1 MQATFK
7 KRALAYLIDLVL
19 LGILVTLT
27 LVIFPN
33 NKEKINE
40 TNKDINVLTES
51 YINDKINT
59 GEYLKK
65 YSKYNY
71 KVEKLEI
78 KINIFNAIY
87 MIFLYIIVPFISR
100 GQTIG
105 KILTKTKVVN
115 LDGSDIK
122 LYNIILRALIIN
134 FLIYPLITIPIIY
147 FVKYNI
153 YFIISI
159 FLTFIEF
166 FIVIF
171 TIFMVLYRQ
180 DKKGLH
186 DILTKTKVIK
196 I

>member
-1 MQATFK
+1 M
-7 KRALAYLIDLVL
+7 
-19 LGILVTLT
+19 
-27 LVIFPN
+27 
-33 NKEKINE
+33 
-40 TNKDINVLTES
+40 
-51 YINDKINT
+51 
-59 GEYLKK
+59 K
-65 YSKYNY
+65 YS
-71 KVEKLEI
+71 I
-78 KINIFNAIY
+78 KTDVTYGVF
-87 MIFLYIIVPFISR
+87 
-100 GQTIG
+100 G
-105 KILTKTKVVN
+105 
-115 LDGSDIK
+115 
-122 LYNIILRALIIN
+122 
-134 FLIYPLITIPIIY
+134 IIY

>member
-78 KINIFNAIY
+78 KTNIFNAIY

-134 FLIYPLITIPIIY
+134 FLIFPLITIPIIY

>member
-1 MQATFK
+1 
-7 KRALAYLIDLVL
+7 
-19 LGILVTLT
+19 
-27 LVIFPN
+27 
-33 NKEKINE
+33 
-40 TNKDINVLTES
+40 
-51 YINDKINT
+51 
-59 GEYLKK
+59 
-65 YSKYNY
+65 
-71 KVEKLEI
+71 
-78 KINIFNAIY
+78 

-147 FVKYNI
+147 FIKYNI